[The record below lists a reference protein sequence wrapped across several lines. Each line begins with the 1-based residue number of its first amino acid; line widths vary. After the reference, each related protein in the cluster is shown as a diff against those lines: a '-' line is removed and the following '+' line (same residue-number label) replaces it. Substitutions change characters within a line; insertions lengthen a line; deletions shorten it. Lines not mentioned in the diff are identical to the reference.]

1 MNRRSEF
8 RWVLVLCA
16 GLAWPLTHAGEV
28 GIVVRTFAQ
37 DFPAVPG
44 GSERT
49 DGGRATA
56 PPVASFLVNSA
67 AGDSTALS
75 QVDANA
81 LTGAAHARFLSVVSA
96 DRYLVGRNAFA
107 SGGFNMTGTIG
118 IVGAALPG
126 LATFTAL
133 LEGAYTFSNPTEL
146 STVHLDYSFQVGA
159 SPDLHGVIDQ
169 SRTSGL
175 FSVPFTWTQ
184 LVQAGDTIPFNLS
197 FTGNAS
203 SLAGTTDLD
212 VLNTFKI
219 TGIDLPAG
227 LAFTP
232 DAQGFLSQF
241 AVPGVSPVPEPSSM
255 LLLAI
260 GMVAVGATKR
270 RGIARS
276 RNSELNHQ
284 S

>member
-1 MNRRSEF
+1 MNRQGAF
-8 RWVLVLCA
+8 GWVLALCA
-16 GLAWPLTHAGEV
+16 GMAWPLVHAGEV
-28 GIVVRTFAQ
+28 QIAVRTYAQ
-37 DFPAVPG
+37 DSPALPAFD
-44 GSERT
+44 ERT
-49 DGGRATA
+49 DGGRATV
-56 PPVASFLVNSA
+56 PPVASFSVLSV
-67 AGDSTALS
+67 AGDSTAYS
-75 QVDANA
+75 QVDVNG
-81 LTGAAHARFLSVVSA
+81 LTGAGHARFLSVVAA

-107 SGGFNMTGTIG
+107 SGGFNMTGNIG

-133 LEGAYTFSNPTEL
+133 LEGAYTFSNPTAFDSSL
-146 STVHLDYSFQVGA
+146 HMDYSFQVGA
-159 SPDLHGVIDQ
+159 SPEFNGAIDR

-184 LVQAGDTIPFNLS
+184 LVQAGDTIPFILS

-203 SLAGTTDLD
+203 SVAGTTDLD

-227 LAFTP
+227 LTFTP

-255 LLLAI
+255 LLLGI
-260 GMVAVGATKR
+260 GMLAVGAMKR
-270 RGIARS
+270 RGVARS
-276 RNSELNHQ
+276 G
-284 S
+284 

>member
-1 MNRRSEF
+1 MNRQGALG
-8 RWVLVLCA
+8 WVLALCA
-16 GLAWPLTHAGEV
+16 GMAWPLAHAGAV
-28 GIVVRTFAQ
+28 QIVVRTYAQ
-37 DFPAVPG
+37 DFPALPAGV
-44 GSERT
+44 ERT

-56 PPVASFLVNSA
+56 PPVALFSVLSA
-67 AGDSTALS
+67 AGDSTAFS
-75 QVDANA
+75 QVDANG

-107 SGGFNMTGTIG
+107 SGGFNMTGNIG

-146 STVHLDYSFQVGA
+146 STVHLDYSFQVGE
-159 SPDLHGVIDQ
+159 SPDLNGVIDG

-184 LVQAGDTIPFNLS
+184 LVEAGDTIPFTLF

-227 LAFTP
+227 LTFTP

-241 AVPGVSPVPEPSSM
+241 AAPDVSSVPEPSSM
-255 LLLAI
+255 LLLGI
-260 GMVAVGATKR
+260 GMLAVGAVKR
-270 RGIARS
+270 RGVARALGA
-276 RNSELNHQ
+276 R
-284 S
+284 